1 MSSSRYWAATVFL
14 TSVAGALTLGVIKA
28 TTAAA
33 IFGAA
38 AILSLIWFAI
48 DPWARKLLDKWI
60 PDLKVTIEQKD
71 WDNFR
76 HQALILEMKVK
87 IKNRK
92 NKRKILTSFVF
103 QHQGGG
109 IPADFDIEVIREVH
123 RRSEAHHPLR
133 NHSIIEPHDTISG
146 WMVYALPRRL
156 RPGEPEFTF
165 SVSDELEVEYEARQ
179 R

>member
-1 MSSSRYWAATVFL
+1 MSSRTWAATVFL
-14 TSVAGALTLGVIKA
+14 TCLTGALASGVFEA

-33 IFGAA
+33 IFVAA
-38 AILSLIWFAI
+38 AILSVIWFVI
-48 DPWARKLLDKWI
+48 DPWARRILDRWI

-71 WDNFR
+71 WELFR
-76 HQALILEMKVK
+76 HQALILEMKVR

-92 NKRKILTSFVF
+92 NKRKILTGFMF

-109 IPADFDIEVIREVH
+109 IPADFDIEVMREVH
-123 RRSEAHHPLR
+123 RRSEAHPILR
-133 NHSIIEPHDTISG
+133 NHSIIEPRATVSG

-156 RPGEPEFTF
+156 SPGEPPFTF
-165 SVSDELEVEYEARQ
+165 SVNDELEVEYEARQ

>member
-1 MSSSRYWAATVFL
+1 MSSRTWAATVFIACV
-14 TSVAGALTLGVIKA
+14 TGALASGVFEA
-28 TTAAA
+28 TTAVA
-33 IFGAA
+33 IFVAA
-38 AILSLIWFAI
+38 AILSIIWFVV
-48 DPWARKLLDKWI
+48 DPWARRLLDQWI

-76 HQALILEMKVK
+76 YQALILEMKVT

-92 NKRKILTSFVF
+92 NKRKILTGFTL

-109 IPADFDIEVIREVH
+109 IPANFDIEVMREVE
-123 RRSEAHHPLR
+123 RRRETHPKLR
-133 NHSIIEPHDTISG
+133 NHSIIEPRATVSG

-156 RPGEPEFTF
+156 SPGEPVFTF
-165 SVSDELEVEYEARQ
+165 SVSDELDVEYQARQ